1 MQNKYCI
8 IKKDNVMRLFYKGV
22 ELENILYWGAR
33 HPDFHN
39 ITFTAEGDYVEF
51 KIDSSNATYQ
61 TTEEVL
67 VELLLAKDEQI
78 ERLQEE
84 VEKLRRSYG
93 HEYGRAIDG

>member
-1 MQNKYCI
+1 
-8 IKKDNVMRLFYKGV
+8 MRLFYKGV
-22 ELENILYWGAR
+22 ELENILYWEAR

-39 ITFTAEGDYVEF
+39 ITFTAEGDFVEF
-51 KIDSSNATYQ
+51 KIADSNTTYQ

-84 VEKLRRSYG
+84 AERLRSNYG
-93 HEYGRAIDG
+93 HEYGRDIDG

>member
-1 MQNKYCI
+1 MHKYCI

-22 ELENILYWGAR
+22 EIENILYWEAR

-39 ITFTAEGDYVEF
+39 IPFTVEGDFVEF
-51 KIDSSNATYQ
+51 KIADSNTTYQ

-84 VEKLRRSYG
+84 LERLRRN
-93 HEYGRAIDG
+93 HEHEHGRAIDG

>member
-1 MQNKYCI
+1 MHKYCI

-22 ELENILYWGAR
+22 EIENILYWEAR

-39 ITFTAEGDYVEF
+39 ITFTVEGDFVEF
-51 KIDSSNATYQ
+51 NIDSSNTTYQ
-61 TTEEVL
+61 TTEEFL

-84 VEKLRRSYG
+84 VDRLGRNRG
-93 HEYGRAIDG
+93 HEHGRAING

>member
-1 MQNKYCI
+1 MHKYCI
-8 IKKDNVMRLFYKGV
+8 IYEDKKMRLFYKGV
-22 ELENILYWGAR
+22 ELENILYWEAR

-39 ITFTAEGDYVEF
+39 ITFTVEGDFVEF
-51 KIDSSNATYQ
+51 NIDSSNTTYQ

-84 VEKLRRSYG
+84 AERLRSNYG
-93 HEYGRAIDG
+93 HEYGRDIDG

>member
-1 MQNKYCI
+1 MHKYCI

-22 ELENILYWGAR
+22 EIENILYWEAR

-39 ITFTAEGDYVEF
+39 ITFTVEGDFVEF
-51 KIDSSNATYQ
+51 KIADSNTTYQ

-84 VEKLRRSYG
+84 LERLRRN
-93 HEYGRAIDG
+93 HEHEHGRAIDG

>member
-1 MQNKYCI
+1 MHKYCI
-8 IKKDNVMRLFYKGV
+8 IKKDDVMRLFYKGV
-22 ELENILYWGAR
+22 ELENILYWEAR

-39 ITFTAEGDYVEF
+39 ITFTAEGDFVEF
-51 KIDSSNATYQ
+51 RIAASNTTYQ

-84 VEKLRRSYG
+84 LERLRRSYG
-93 HEYGRAIDG
+93 HKYGRAIDG

>member
-1 MQNKYCI
+1 MHKYCI

-22 ELENILYWGAR
+22 ELENILYWEAR

-51 KIDSSNATYQ
+51 KIDSSNTIYQ

-67 VELLLAKDEQI
+67 VELLLGKDEQI
-78 ERLQEE
+78 AKLQEE
-84 VEKLRRSYG
+84 VERLRRIYG
-93 HEYGRAIDG
+93 HEHGRTVNG